1 MILVIGGYAQGK
13 SEYVISKYSV
23 SDEDVYDFEKLNAL
37 RDIDNTSR
45 NDNHNED
52 DCRFMELLESKSDRY
67 IVFNNM
73 NYLIKKVIKDGNNI
87 DDLIEKL
94 IADYPNAI
102 IITDEVGNGIVP
114 VDKNERLL
122 REKIGR
128 IQCFLAE
135 KAKEVVRVTCGIG
148 QKIK

>member
-13 SEYVISKYSV
+13 LEYVKSKYGV
-23 SDEDVYDFEKLNAL
+23 SDEDIYDFEKLDYPDFFLNENEAL
-37 RDIDNTSR
+37 F
-45 NDNHNED
+45 E
-52 DCRFMELLESKSDRY
+52 KQ
-67 IVFNNM
+67 IVLNNI
-73 NYLIKKVIKDGNNI
+73 NCLIKNSVKDGSNI

-114 VDKNERLL
+114 VEKNERLL
-122 REKIGR
+122 REKTGR
-128 IQCFLAE
+128 IQCLLAE
-135 KAKEVVRVTCGIG
+135 NANEVIRVVCGIG

>member
-13 SEYVISKYSV
+13 LEYVKSKYGV
-23 SDEDVYDFEKLNAL
+23 SDEDVYDFEKSDTL
-37 RDIDNTSR
+37 RGTDIDIIGAYDK
-45 NDNHNED
+45 NDFYD
-52 DCRFMELLESKSDRY
+52 IDRLIDKSDRY
-67 IVFNNM
+67 IVFNNI
-73 NYLIKKVIKDGNNI
+73 NCLIKKVIKDGNNI

-94 IADYPNAI
+94 IADYPNTI

-122 REKIGR
+122 REKTGR
-128 IQCFLAE
+128 IQCLLAE
-135 KAKEVVRVTCGIG
+135 KANEVIRVICGIG

>member
-13 SEYVISKYSV
+13 LEYVKNKYGV
-23 SDEDVYDFEKLNAL
+23 SDDDVYDFEKLDYPVIFA
-37 RDIDNTSR
+37 
-45 NDNHNED
+45 NENETLFD
-52 DCRFMELLESKSDRY
+52 KQ
-67 IVFNNM
+67 IVLNNI
-73 NYLIKKVIKDGNNI
+73 NCLIKSAVKDGNNI

-128 IQCFLAE
+128 IQCLLAE
-135 KAKEVVRVTCGIG
+135 KAEEVIRVVCGMG

>member
-13 SEYVISKYSV
+13 LEYVKSKYSV
-23 SDEDVYDFEKLNAL
+23 SDEDIYDFEKLNDL

-45 NDNHNED
+45 NDNYNEN
-52 DCRFMELLESKSDRY
+52 DCRFMEWLESKSDRC
-67 IVFNNM
+67 IVFNNI
-73 NYLIKKVIKDGNNI
+73 NK
-87 DDLIEKL
+87 LIEREYYTGNSPEIL
-94 IADYPNAI
+94 IETIISNYPNAI

-128 IQCFLAE
+128 IQCVLAE
-135 KAKEVVRVTCGIG
+135 KADEVKRVVCGIG